1 VSPYNFKSTIT
12 AVRILLFILLT
23 IQLHSQ
29 TFYEHQ
35 FTPFDGKKNDYFGR
49 SVAISDSFI
58 FIGSPFDDNYSGSVY
73 VYKNINNNW
82 EFWKKIF
89 ASDRSEFFRFGTE
102 ILLKEDKLFIGAIST
117 RVNNITSGAV
127 YFFKYENDD
136 WIEKQKIV
144 PPELQYEGG
153 FSNSI
158 TFNNNILAIG
168 ALRYKYIFEYVGKVF
183 LFVQENDNYSFL
195 QEIVPSYP
203 DSNRLFGGS
212 VILDSNILLV
222 GSVLGNTSSGYMS
235 GSVYLFVKE
244 DSLWVEKKKYIPDTN
259 SDFLGYGGSMAMNDQ
274 FVFIGA
280 YGEIGYIGPGSVYI
294 YEKTSDS
301 LKFIQKIFSGEEYDY
316 DSFGY
321 PIKVRGDTLLIGSP
335 SDTTFD
341 EITGTAYLFTNKDGF
356 WEKQKKFN
364 PSDYENANEYGISL
378 DFNNRSFLIGAPSA
392 IVDRDLIGKAYL
404 YNDIP
409 VNINETFCSEGPTEF
424 ILFQNYPN
432 PFNPTTSIEY
442 RVGSTEYVTLKVY
455 DLLGREV
462 AVLVN
467 EEKPAGEY
475 KVEFS
480 AEGGSISG
488 GDAYNLA
495 SGIYYYQLSA
505 GKFIETKK
513 AILIK

>member
-1 VSPYNFKSTIT
+1 MERQGRVNKDISVRSVRRHLYGNRIT
-12 AVRILLFILLT
+12 VN
-23 IQLHSQ
+23 
-29 TFYEHQ
+29 
-35 FTPFDGKKNDYFGR
+35 GNGR
-49 SVAISDSFI
+49 SICF
-58 FIGSPFDDNYSGSVY
+58 Y
-73 VYKNINNNW
+73 W
-82 EFWKKIF
+82 C
-89 ASDRSEFFRFGTE
+89 
-102 ILLKEDKLFIGAIST
+102 
-117 RVNNITSGAV
+117 
-127 YFFKYENDD
+127 
-136 WIEKQKIV
+136 
-144 PPELQYEGG
+144 
-153 FSNSI
+153 
-158 TFNNNILAIG
+158 
-168 ALRYKYIFEYVGKVF
+168 LRG
-183 LFVQENDNYSFL
+183 
-195 QEIVPSYP
+195 
-203 DSNRLFGGS
+203 
-212 VILDSNILLV
+212 
-222 GSVLGNTSSGYMS
+222 
-235 GSVYLFVKE
+235 
-244 DSLWVEKKKYIPDTN
+244 
-259 SDFLGYGGSMAMNDQ
+259 
-274 FVFIGA
+274 
-280 YGEIGYIGPGSVYI
+280 IGYVGPGSVYI

-409 VNINETFCSEGPTEF
+409 VNINETFSSERPTEF

-442 RVGSTEYVTLKVY
+442 GVGSTEYVTLKVY

-475 KVEFS
+475 KIKFD
-480 AEGGSISG
+480 GSNLTSG
-488 GDAYNLA
+488 VYF
-495 SGIYYYQLSA
+495 IQLKA
-505 GKFIETKK
+505 GNYIETKN